1 MVPWAFGVPLVLVS
15 ALGLFLNGYVLL
27 VVLGLGKQVNEKKKN
42 DKYFIDLYVLQVA
55 RECEIDNLSYYLFVR
70 RINNKIVL

>member
-27 VVLGLGKQVNEKKKN
+27 VVLGLGKQVNKKKKKN
-42 DKYFIDLYVLQVA
+42 ATDLSICIDLLELEY
-55 RECEIDNLSYYLFVR
+55 E
-70 RINNKIVL
+70 K